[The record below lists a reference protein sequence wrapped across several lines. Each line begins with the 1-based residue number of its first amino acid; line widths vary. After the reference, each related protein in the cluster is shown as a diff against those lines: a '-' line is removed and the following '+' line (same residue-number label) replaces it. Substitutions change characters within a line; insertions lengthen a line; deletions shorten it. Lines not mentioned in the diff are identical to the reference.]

1 MSSKRLTIAIDGP
14 AGAGKSTIARVLAE
28 KLGYL
33 YINTGAMYRA
43 VAWKALEGD
52 VPLEDEA
59 RVGALARESK
69 IQLEKRGKKISIL
82 IDGCDITKEV
92 SRTEI
97 GRAASVVS
105 AIPAVRSALVLQQQ
119 QLGSRG
125 GVVMEG
131 RDIGSKVF
139 PNAEVKIFLDASP
152 ADRSQRRHR
161 QDNRR
166 GAHISLESIKA
177 DLEERDRRDTSRL
190 DSPLVRT
197 DDAYYLDTSGLSI
210 DEVIARVM
218 ALVIERQSEAL

>member
-14 AGAGKSTIARVLAE
+14 AGAGKSTAARVLAE

-43 VAWKALEGD
+43 VAWKALEHD
-52 VPLEDEA
+52 VSLEDEA
-59 RVGALARESK
+59 RIGALARDSQ
-69 IQLEKRGKKISIL
+69 IRFEKRGRKMSIL
-82 IDGCDITKEV
+82 IDGYDVTKEV
-92 SRTEI
+92 SRTEVS
-97 GRAASVVS
+97 RAASVVS
-105 AIPAVRSALVLQQQ
+105 AIPAVRCALVLQQQ
-119 QLGSRG
+119 QMGSSG

-152 ADRSQRRHR
+152 VDRSLRRHR
-161 QDNRR
+161 QDSRR
-166 GAHISLESIKA
+166 GAHVSLESVKA

-197 DDAYYLDTSGLSI
+197 DDAYYLDTTGLSI

-218 ALVIERQSEAL
+218 ALVTERQSEAR